1 MKIIPYK
8 TFMLE
13 EVLTLIKETI
23 IKINKKDYTDEQ
35 VYSWSA
41 IDSEK
46 FKANIHEFAFVAVN
60 EVNEIIGFINM
71 DHSGYVDHLFTHSN
85 YQGQGIA
92 SLLVDKVEER
102 SQIHSFRTYSS
113 ITAKSF
119 FMSKGFTVVEENIAI
134 LNNEKFLNYYMKKT
148 TF

>member
-8 TFMLE
+8 TFLLE

-60 EVNEIIGFINM
+60 EVNEIIGFINNS
-71 DHSGYVDHLFTHSN
+71 DVELNKKISKVLRQTTNLSIRD
-85 YQGQGIA
+85 IA
-92 SLLVDKVEER
+92 ELLG
-102 SQIHSFRTYSS
+102 
-113 ITAKSF
+113 
-119 FMSKGFTVVEENIAI
+119 KGASTIQYYLKGEK
-134 LNNEKFLNYYMKKT
+134 NNG
-148 TF
+148 